1 VNTQWVLVV
10 LILVAAV
17 SLFRIIS
24 QWRTF
29 ARRPAA
35 DWDEQFILQLRK
47 AGVNAFEDQVIEFFF
62 TLPTAQ
68 ACEELRFVLAPD
80 GFAVTSQT
88 ATESGVS
95 VQLQRTMRLIV
106 PDMQALTARLKQ
118 LAMDRG
124 GTYDNWALGR
134 QAA

>member
-1 VNTQWVLVV
+1 VNTQWILLVLV
-10 LILVAAV
+10 LVAAV

-24 QWRTF
+24 QWRSF
-29 ARRPAA
+29 ARRPTA

-68 ACEELRFVLAPD
+68 ACEEMRFVLAPD
-80 GFAVTSQT
+80 GFSVSSQIQ
-88 ATESGVS
+88 TEAGVS
-95 VQLQRTMRLIV
+95 LQLQRTMRLIV
-106 PDMQALTARLKQ
+106 PDMQALTLRLRQ
-118 LAMDRG
+118 LAEERG

-134 QAA
+134 SPV